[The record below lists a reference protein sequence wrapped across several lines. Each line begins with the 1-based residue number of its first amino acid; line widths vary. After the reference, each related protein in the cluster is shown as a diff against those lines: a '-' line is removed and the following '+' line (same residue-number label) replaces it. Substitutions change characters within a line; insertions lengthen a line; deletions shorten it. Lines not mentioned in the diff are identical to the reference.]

1 MYFVLSCV
9 ATYKFEAND
18 DTVQTHPFLILSCHY
33 EGLCICFCA
42 AYKFEENDFM
52 VQRDNFII
60 FELPACFSHVI
71 PEPEVDSGQT
81 TELVCNINSIPDLF
95 VPFACLHVYNRGI
108 SPSVIGSVAT
118 GGIYLW
124 CY

>member
-18 DTVQTHPFLILSCHY
+18 DTVQTHTFLILSCHY

-52 VQRDNFII
+52 VQRDSLII

-71 PEPEVDSGQT
+71 PEPEVDSGQM
-81 TELVCNINSIPDLF
+81 TELVRNINSSSLDKHSIPHLF
-95 VPFACLHVYNRGI
+95 VPFACLHVHNRGI
-108 SPSVIGSVAT
+108 
-118 GGIYLW
+118 
-124 CY
+124 